1 MPSTFATA
9 QKGGTVETVTWQD
22 WLLDEHESF
31 CNALAK
37 EHPAASPD
45 AVLQSASML
54 TLATLLSEIFASDV
68 PE

>member
-1 MPSTFATA
+1 M
-9 QKGGTVETVTWQD
+9 ETVTWQD
-22 WLLDEHESF
+22 WLLDEHDSF
-31 CNALAK
+31 CTALAK
-37 EHPAASPD
+37 EHPAASQD